1 MFMFTIKFRSVLI
14 VMLIAT
20 SFSFA
25 FSPSPAVDHSGPAS
39 HVAKPAVGHEGS
51 ASIALKPGD
60 DLRSFTSIVPIHPI
74 FVSVTEINHNAR
86 DKNLEIACKIFT
98 DDLETV
104 LAKATGQKIDLF
116 NPKDT
121 ALTGRQISDYI
132 SKHLLLKVDGKPVT
146 LSFLGFEREQ
156 DAVWSY
162 FEVNNVAGVP
172 KNLAIMNNLLYDN
185 FKQQINLMHV
195 TVAGKRQSTK
205 LDYPESDAAFA
216 W

>member
-1 MFMFTIKFRSVLI
+1 MFRISSRYVGKITRYGFILSLI
-14 VMLIAT
+14 LLTV
-20 SFSFA
+20 
-25 FSPSPAVDHSGPAS
+25 
-39 HVAKPAVGHEGS
+39 
-51 ASIALKPGD
+51 
-60 DLRSFTSIVPIHPI
+60 SFTPPAGLRGDGEVLHPI
-74 FVSVTEINHNAR
+74 YVSVTEINHNPH

-121 ALTGRQISDYI
+121 ALTGRQIMSYI
-132 SKHLLLKVDGKPVT
+132 SKHLVLKVDGRAVALT
-146 LSFLGFEREQ
+146 FLGFEREQ

-162 FEVNNVAGVP
+162 FEV
-172 KNLAIMNNLLYDN
+172 KNLASAPKSVTITNDLLYDN

-195 TVAGKRQSTK
+195 TVNGKRQSTK
-205 LDYPESDAAFA
+205 LDYPESQVAFS